1 MSTATTETKK
11 ASPAPKAVAVI
22 FGIPLVI
29 GLMLF
34 AFLAPTFASGPKD
47 VPIALTAPAPMSEQ
61 ITQAIEHKAGDN
73 APDIQVM
80 DTPDAVRESIL
91 NRETVGGIVISPTGA
106 TAYTASGNGA
116 PYSQLIDGIATT
128 LESQNIPVEREDLAP
143 TTQDDPQASGVALLG
158 LPLAFGG
165 IISAVIATFLFRGKK
180 WTKLSVLTGI
190 AVFGALVATWMLH
203 SVYGTLSGSFGM
215 EWLAISLGIL
225 ATSMLTAGLAA
236 IIGTPGVGIGL
247 SDKKCVRSVCRRVG
261 PFYLMGPFR

>member
-34 AFLAPTFASGPKD
+34 AFLAPTFASGPND
-47 VPIALTAPAPMSEQ
+47 VPIALTAPAPISEQ
-61 ITQAIEHKAGDN
+61 ITQAIEHKAGDD

-180 WTKLSVLTGI
+180 WTKLGVLAGI

-203 SVYGTLSGSFGM
+203 SVYGT
-215 EWLAISLGIL
+215 
-225 ATSMLTAGLAA
+225 
-236 IIGTPGVGIGL
+236 
-247 SDKKCVRSVCRRVG
+247 
-261 PFYLMGPFR
+261 